1 MIGLFHILLR
11 QMVFSHLV
19 LTLIW
24 ILCSTSLPLS
34 TTCVF
39 MLQYKANETIAF
51 MTQGEKPCELGN
63 FVKFEGGDGFHHNMR
78 MLVDFYLL

>member
-1 MIGLFHILLR
+1 
-11 QMVFSHLV
+11 
-19 LTLIW
+19 
-24 ILCSTSLPLS
+24 
-34 TTCVF
+34 